1 MQCITNPL
9 VPYRKNQCLNTVNDI
24 TLYDLFAGITKTT
37 MHEVCAEPSFGA
49 AMETAMD
56 IYTPFTGERTK
67 VVFKK
72 YSTRAEIAS
81 KLSDDD
87 VKTDPISQHM
97 FYGPSNWNHWN
108 QSGQ

>member
-1 MQCITNPL
+1 MEDA
-9 VPYRKNQCLNTVNDI
+9 K
-24 TLYDLFAGITKTT
+24 
-37 MHEVCAEPSFGA
+37 EP
-49 AMETAMD
+49 TAMD

-67 VVFKK
+67 VVFKT

-97 FYGPSNWNHWN
+97 FYGPSTWTTSLMAINTK
-108 QSGQ
+108 